1 MNTKTIKLDPKGLKK
16 GTFVMVEIG
25 KNHFE
30 IGITQMVEL
39 QKNKKVPKVLILTAA
54 GFNDITPIFNKIRT
68 PFLPNAHEDVFL
80 KQYLLYSVET
90 KVVVALLAQQK
101 QYLQHHLPEK
111 KAELE
116 AFEKLENILAELCL
130 DDNEF
135 NKRAKVKT
143 KN

>member
-1 MNTKTIKLDPKGLKK
+1 MNTKTIKLDPKGLKE

-39 QKNKKVPKVLILTAA
+39 QKNKKVLKVLILTAA
-54 GFNDITPIFNKIRT
+54 GFKDLTPIFNKKIPT
-68 PFLPNAHEDVFL
+68 PFLPNAREDIFL

-90 KVVVALLAQQK
+90 KVVIALLAQQK

-116 AFEKLENILAELCL
+116 AFKKLEKFVMNLCL
-130 DDNEF
+130 N
-135 NKRAKVKT
+135 N
-143 KN
+143 